1 MIKHYFSNILS
12 GDGWQQDLLMT
23 VDPSGRISALAE
35 GSAADAD
42 YSHSGYAVPGMANVH
57 SHAFQRAMAGL
68 AEVSGEQADSFWSW
82 RNVMYSFL
90 GEINPDQLQAIAS
103 QLYVE
108 MLKAGFTSVGE
119 FHYLHNDINGQAFSD
134 RAEMSKSIVAAAQ
147 ETSIGLTLLPVLYQY
162 SGFGAA
168 EPKAQQYRFTQSLDQ
183 FVMLIDEL
191 QKRAGVV
198 PGMNVG
204 VAPHSLRAV
213 DPESLA
219 ELMNSIPKSM
229 PCHIHIAE
237 QMREVTD
244 CQNWS
249 GQRPVEWLSNNVE
262 LSNRWC
268 LIHATH
274 VLAEEVASVAQSGAV
289 VGLCPITEANLGD
302 GIFPAGDFM
311 NRGGKIA
318 LGSDSNILVSLAEEC
333 RLLEYGQRLTLQS
346 RNILGSMN
354 TSTGEQIFT
363 QAVSGGHQALG
374 RPGNAGLEIGGRG
387 SFAILDPK
395 HPAIIGK
402 PTRAIID
409 SWLFAGDN
417 SVVKD
422 VAIDGKLVV
431 VDGHHSAEEAI
442 LNRFGTVMAELV
454 ASL

>member
-1 MIKHYFSNILS
+1 MIKHFFSNILS
-12 GDGWQQDLLMT
+12 GGKWHQNLLMT
-23 VDPSGRISALAE
+23 VDPSGMIIALTK
-35 GSAADAD
+35 GTAADAD

-68 AEVSGEQADSFWSW
+68 AEISGDQADSFWSW
-82 RNVMYSFL
+82 RTVMYSFL

-108 MLKAGFTSVGE
+108 MLKSGFTSVGE
-119 FHYLHNDINGQAFSD
+119 FHYLHNDTSGQAFSN
-134 RAEMSKSIVAAAQ
+134 RAEMCNRIVGAAI
-147 ETSIGLTLLPVLYQY
+147 ETGIGITLLPVLYQY
-162 SGFGAA
+162 SGFGAIA
-168 EPKAQQYRFTQSLDQ
+168 PTLQQNRFTQSLDQ
-183 FVMLIDEL
+183 FVSLIEEL
-191 QKRAGVV
+191 QKQAIDV

-213 DPESLA
+213 DPKSLA
-219 ELMNSIPKSM
+219 DLIGSIPEDM
-229 PCHIHIAE
+229 PLHIHIAE
-237 QMREVTD
+237 QMQEVVD

-249 GQRPVEWLSNNVE
+249 GQRPVEWLNDNVD

-274 VLAEEVASVAQSGAV
+274 LVPEEVASVAQSGAV

-302 GIFPAGDFM
+302 GLFPAVDFM
-311 NRGGKIA
+311 GRGGKIA

-333 RLLEYGQRLTLQS
+333 RLLEYGQRLNLQS
-346 RNILGSMN
+346 RNLLGN
-354 TSTGEQIFT
+354 TGASTGEQIFS

-374 RPGNAGLEIGGRG
+374 RPGKPGLEIGGRG
-387 SFAILDPK
+387 SFVILDPA

-402 PTRAIID
+402 PKRAVID

-431 VDGHHSAEEAI
+431 IDGHHLAEEAI
-442 LNRFGTVMAELV
+442 KNRFGTVMTELV